1 MKYIIIHDDAMPG
14 LLKDASF
21 HIDGMRIE
29 EILEEVRQ
37 TLLFQE
43 SCIKDPSKVEELYG
57 DGE

>member
-1 MKYIIIHDDAMPG
+1 MPG

-37 TLLFQE
+37 MLLFQE

>member
-1 MKYIIIHDDAMPG
+1 MKYITIHDDAMPG

-21 HIDGMRIE
+21 YIDGIRIE

-37 TLLFQE
+37 MLLFQE